1 MHSSRTIARLV
12 QNFICFRNERWSDF
26 LGHSRING
34 VAVLGKKRNDSPE
47 FKLNVIQAVKN
58 GQFSAETAYLYFG
71 IANSSVINRWLR
83 VFEKQG
89 INGLMPK
96 PKGRP

>member
-1 MHSSRTIARLV
+1 M
-12 QNFICFRNERWSDF
+12 
-26 LGHSRING
+26 
-34 VAVLGKKRNDSPE
+34 
-47 FKLNVIQAVKN
+47 IQAVKN
-58 GQFSAETAYLYFG
+58 GQFSAETAYLYFS

-96 PKGRP
+96 PKGRPTMKPKYPKMPSKPKSG

>member
-1 MHSSRTIARLV
+1 M
-12 QNFICFRNERWSDF
+12 
-26 LGHSRING
+26 
-34 VAVLGKKRNDSPE
+34 
-47 FKLNVIQAVKN
+47 IQAVKN
-58 GQFSAETAYLYFG
+58 GQFSAETAYLYFS

-96 PKGRP
+96 PKARPTMKPKYPKMPSKPKSE